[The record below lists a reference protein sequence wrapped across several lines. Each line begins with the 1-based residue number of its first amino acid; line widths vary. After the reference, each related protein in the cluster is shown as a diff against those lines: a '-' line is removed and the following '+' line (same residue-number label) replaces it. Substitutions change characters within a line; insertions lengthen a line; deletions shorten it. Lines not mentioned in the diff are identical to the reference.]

1 MRGVADQTPLRVAV
15 IGSGPAGLYA
25 AEALVKQTGEQVRV
39 DVFDRL
45 PTPYGL
51 VRYGVAPDHPSIK
64 SIARCLQRVL
74 EQPAVRFFGCVEMGR
89 DVSRADLLACY
100 DAVIYSTGAMV
111 DRHLG
116 IPGEELPGSVAAT
129 DFVNWYCGHPDAA
142 DHRFDL
148 TAEEVAV

>member
-25 AEALVKQTGEQVRV
+25 AEALVKQNREKGRG

-51 VRYGVAPDHPSIK
+51 VRYGVAPDHTSIK
-64 SIARCLQRVL
+64 SIARYLQRVL

-116 IPGEELPGSVAAT
+116 IPGEQLPG
-129 DFVNWYCGHPDAA
+129 
-142 DHRFDL
+142 
-148 TAEEVAV
+148 